1 MENAV
6 GKKNVVVI
14 GTLDTKGEE
23 LLFLK
28 QQIERRHCGVIVI
41 DVSMGGEPLFEADV
55 GPAEIARLGGKT
67 IEEIRLSNDRDSVT
81 QVMEKGAMEK
91 VKQLYSAGEAG
102 GIMAVGGSTMALF
115 GAHVMKLLPFGIPKV
130 IVCPGVIPA
139 HVRRLCDTMDMTLM
153 QGVVDF
159 AGLNELVKSILVRAA
174 GAMCGMVEDSGEAIS
189 SLLEKSVAI
198 TQLGWSDN
206 CARLVKRHLEERG
219 YRVYPFH
226 AQGIGDRAL
235 DDLILRGFF
244 DGVIDIV
251 SAGVIEE
258 IFAGTRAGG
267 PKRLEAAGQ
276 RGLPQV
282 IAPCSINITNA
293 GIKGLKNLLSLNL
306 YNNNTITD
314 EGIQNFKNL
323 QNLCLCHNEIITDE
337 GIKGLRNLQSLDLNS
352 NEIITNDG
360 IKGLRNLQSLDLGA
374 NEIIT
379 NDGIKGL
386 KNLLNLNLS
395 YNENI
400 TDERI
405 KGFKN
410 LRNLNLRGNEII
422 TDNGIKGLKNL
433 CVLKI
438 YHNKIITDY
447 GIKGLKNLRGLYL
460 GWNNNITYDGI
471 KDLIKLKIIYVNGIT
486 TNREGFKNL
495 KK

>member
-1 MENAV
+1 MEDAV

-41 DVSMGGEPLFEADV
+41 DVSMGSEPLFEADV

-81 QVMEKGAMEK
+81 QAMERGAVEK
-91 VKQLYSAGEAG
+91 VKQLYSAEEVG

-115 GAHVMKLLPFGIPKV
+115 GAQVMKLLPFGIPKV

-139 HVRRLCDTMDMTLM
+139 HVRRLCGTMDMTLM

-159 AGLNELVKSILVRAA
+159 AGLNELVMSILARAA
-174 GAMCGMVEDSGEAIS
+174 GAICGMIEESGEAIS

-235 DDLILRGFF
+235 DDLILKGFF
-244 DGVIDIV
+244 DGVIDIA

-258 IFAGTRAGG
+258 IFAGTRAAG
-267 PKRLEAAGQ
+267 PKRLEAAGE

-293 GIKGLKNLLSLNL
+293 SLTRRQSEKYISREKKFKQDEARVETRYNREELVTAAKVYAEKLNKAKGPVKILFPTRGWSSLDRKGSVL
-306 YNNNTITD
+306 YAPEED
-314 EGIQNFKNL
+314 KVFVEELG
-323 QNLCLCHNEIITDE
+323 
-337 GIKGLRNLQSLDLNS
+337 RNLKPEIGIEELDCHLEDAEFALALVEAFVGMDQSR
-352 NEIITNDG
+352 
-360 IKGLRNLQSLDLGA
+360 K
-374 NEIIT
+374 
-379 NDGIKGL
+379 
-386 KNLLNLNLS
+386 
-395 YNENI
+395 
-400 TDERI
+400 
-405 KGFKN
+405 
-410 LRNLNLRGNEII
+410 
-422 TDNGIKGLKNL
+422 
-433 CVLKI
+433 
-438 YHNKIITDY
+438 
-447 GIKGLKNLRGLYL
+447 
-460 GWNNNITYDGI
+460 
-471 KDLIKLKIIYVNGIT
+471 
-486 TNREGFKNL
+486 
-495 KK
+495 